1 MQPLYLFMHLTL
13 KLISKPKMTSFKF
26 LLLFVVLVFLS
37 SCSHDD
43 FSDEIFSGT
52 LLTEVRMGN
61 EVYYRYTYTEAN
73 LILEEKSK
81 FHYSKYQYNNRTQ
94 LIQSDHYWDERVA
107 SSNSVT
113 LENAMQRT
121 EWVNPGNTQK
131 DTYFSFEYQKSG
143 NLEKRIVHRLNNN
156 TSSVDF
162 FRYNKQGKIDRRT
175 WYDDGK
181 ESGYDTYSYD
191 ERGNLSKVER
201 YHILQDGSHKLQTTT
216 EYEFDDK
223 NNPYY
228 SFRSLLIPGKNT
240 NVNNIIKETY
250 TLHFEVDKFIQPVQ
264 TTEYSYEYN
273 SLDYP
278 VKRSDGWEFIY
289 N

>member
-1 MQPLYLFMHLTL
+1 
-13 KLISKPKMTSFKF
+13 MTSFKYH
-26 LLLFVVLVFLS
+26 LLFVVLVFLS
-37 SCSHDD
+37 SCNHDD
-43 FSDEIFSGT
+43 FSDEIFNGT

-94 LIQSDHYWDERVA
+94 LIHSDHYWDERVA

-181 ESGYDTYSYD
+181 ESGYDTYFYD